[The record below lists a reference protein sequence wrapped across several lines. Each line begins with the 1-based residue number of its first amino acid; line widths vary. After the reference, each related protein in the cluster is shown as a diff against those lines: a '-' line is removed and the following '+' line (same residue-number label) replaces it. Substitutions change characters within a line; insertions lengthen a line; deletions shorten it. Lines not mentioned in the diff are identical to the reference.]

1 MRQPQQGERVI
12 RERDG
17 DGGDCA
23 GRNDEHQRPTVQ
35 ERGERSPRL
44 AQIHVAAARAGSTL
58 PQLAETE
65 CPDQRDAAADD
76 PRQQHQPRRAQS
88 LGDGGGRAKNPAAD
102 DPADYGHRSGEEAE
116 SAGVR
121 RYLSDASNPA

>member
-1 MRQPQQGERVI
+1 MKFVCCQPPYVKRIGTSAAPRAVAGAEAAAEGGEGAAI
-12 RERDG
+12 
-17 DGGDCA
+17 
-23 GRNDEHQRPTVQ
+23 
-35 ERGERSPRL
+35 RSP
-44 AQIHVAAARAGSTL
+44 APISAARARTPL

-65 CPDQRDAAADD
+65 CTDERYAAADD
-76 PRQQHQPRRAQS
+76 PRQQHQSRRAQP

-121 RYLSDASNPA
+121 RYFSDASNPA